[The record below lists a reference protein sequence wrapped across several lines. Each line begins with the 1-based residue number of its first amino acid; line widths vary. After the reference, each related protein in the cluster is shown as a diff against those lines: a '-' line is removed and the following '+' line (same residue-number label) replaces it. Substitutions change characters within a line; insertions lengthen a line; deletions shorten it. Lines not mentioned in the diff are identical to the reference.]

1 MTSQRTP
8 RITLYGNLGA
18 DPETHTLKPRTFT
31 HERYDI
37 ATDSVVVEE
46 RTTDERQ
53 IRTAS
58 LAVSGED
65 TDGKEITRW
74 HRLVDHAEYL
84 TGCGRGDRLK
94 VTGYFRDRSYLKDG
108 KEKSIRELVL
118 TAVHIEKKKK
128 VLDDEGPIGFS
139 EPPRASRL
147 PRRRRKAAA

>member
-37 ATDSVVVEE
+37 ATDSVVAEE

-58 LAVSGED
+58 LAVSGKD
-65 TDGKEITRW
+65 PDGKEITRW
-74 HRLVDHAEYL
+74 QRLVDHADYL
-84 TGCGRGDRLK
+84 AGCGKGDRLK
-94 VTGYFRDRSYLKDG
+94 VTGYFRDRSYIKDG
-108 KEKSIRELVL
+108 EKKSIRELVL
-118 TAVHIEKKKK
+118 TAVHIERKK
-128 VLDDEGPIGFS
+128 VLDDEGPVGFS